1 MSTAREGLTPAA
13 PGRAEAGTAAVP
25 REAARRRAAA
35 LPVPDPLPCQR
46 LQPAG
51 PGRWRRSREPVR
63 LADPDLASSRAPT
76 ATISGAAAMPAA
88 SPGPGS
94 PP

>member
-35 LPVPDPLPCQR
+35 LPVPAPATLP
-46 LQPAG
+46 AATA
-51 PGRWRRSREPVR
+51 SRARALAALPR
-63 LADPDLASSRAPT
+63 TCPLADPDLASSGAPT
-76 ATISGAAAMPAA
+76 ATISGAAAMWAA
-88 SPGPGS
+88 YPGPGS